1 MSRKIVSIVTLL
13 CFLAIGNSAMAFGW
27 NPNNTWE
34 GAIDRNWLNPGNWY
48 DANSEP
54 NIYIQALVPSNADGP
69 IIDGDAC
76 CMYLNIEPWSQ
87 GRSYT
92 EWGVDMNS
100 GTLDCN
106 YGIAIGAFQDFS
118 IADGG
123 IPTFT
128 VHGGTVRQLLSLG
141 DGVLIG
147 GGGDGYGSTF
157 GKLYMYGG
165 YLTTPRLEL
174 RNGEILLYGGTLE
187 CTGDS
192 NFVFYQTFPD
202 NKIDISGGTL
212 KILGNYNVSSPNVP
226 ALIAGGLIYSSRGTV
241 GTPVY
246 DVNTNTT
253 TLSCVPG
260 SVNMNIPWGPSPANG
275 ALNVHYHVGDANVG
289 VTLSWN
295 SGNEPNVINHDVYFG
310 TDSSGVTAATKTSS
324 QFVTEVNEANVI
336 DGNQVEP
343 NSWLISSNNY
353 NFKINTNYYW
363 RVDDNWISSNI
374 YDSCG
379 VVIGSNTTLTN
390 GPTWTFR
397 THDGKAYN
405 PKPYNGRVGLAEP
418 LALSWTKGDFV
429 GTANSH
435 RVYVGTDSASVT
447 SATGTNTATKIFRTV
462 TTATTYSFT
471 NLATNWYGPLVSGT
485 PYYWKIAEANGSTL
499 WGGGLSD
506 GIVWNFTPTAVITI
520 EDFEDYNNTSDVN
533 VNWSTGYTTCTAQV
547 EGGVNPRGILT
558 YVIDSAGKHGNF
570 LYNNYIA
577 GGGTSFSE
585 ERRSYSNVIGGTI
598 FTGNTSVL
606 SVQPAALRVD
616 YIGAATNGVNPT
628 YDRMYVAIEDTAGN
642 VGVVPNPDASASQAA
657 NWTQWYIALN
667 DSNFTPVSLAQ
678 VQNFYVGF
686 GQRCVESQSA
696 GRDGNVMFDNI
707 RLYSQTCNPAVTLSA
722 DMDGDCDVDIND
734 LTVFAEY
741 WLQKADLRT
750 FDSNTVPHKAPILW
764 YKFNDSGNTSTVK
777 NYGTGDTNGTAYAGT
792 VNRWAAL
799 NWNATGGR
807 SGGPCLFIPP
817 ISPFPTNNQS
827 YVDAPPKAVG
837 FMDDA
842 NHSGDG
848 GGISFTMWANASMIG
863 DFLAQW
869 PGIFGVWNTAN
880 TAETVEVPC
889 PSRLTPGAN
898 TGQVGFYEHTP
909 GTGTINT
916 YLPLLD
922 FGGRWNHWA
931 FIKTNNNAYGSGSL
945 SIYCNGIK
953 VASQD
958 ANGQDGDPNVGAN
971 GPLFATPA
979 GAIHIGTRGTNW
991 AMWSGKLA
999 DFQIYDYALSDT
1011 EVEYLAT
1018 DGTGKLLLPLTTKAN
1033 LYINEGEASP
1043 SASDANQIVDFKDLA
1058 VMGSQWHSQ
1067 QLWP

>member
-1 MSRKIVSIVTLL
+1 
-13 CFLAIGNSAMAFGW
+13 MAFDW
-27 NPNNTWE
+27 NTTIVWHNAASDQNWFDAANWVHNGGEPCGVIPPDGNTFVV
-34 GAIDRNWLNPGNWY
+34 I
-48 DANSEP
+48 EP
-54 NIYIQALVPSNADGP
+54 YPGP
-69 IIDGDAC
+69 IIDGAATCSALAVGD
-76 CMYLNIEPWSQ
+76 WSWA
-87 GRSYT
+87 GAPDSAV
-92 EWGVDMNS
+92 EVNS
-100 GTLDCN
+100 GTLNAGELIYLAANGTDFLYVLLDAN
-106 YGIAIGAFQDFS
+106 GLPLSAPGAF
-118 IADGG
+118 GL
-123 IPTFT
+123 T
-128 VHGGTVRQLLSLG
+128 VNGGTVTTPG
-141 DGVLIG
+141 GPTGIIIG
-147 GGGDGYGSTF
+147 GGSLGYTYGNIGRIT
-157 GKLYMYGG
+157 MYGG
-165 YLTTPRLEL
+165 LISVPAVSL
-174 RNGEILLYGGTLE
+174 RNGTISLYGGTLE

-192 NFVFYQTFPD
+192 NFVFYQSFPN
-202 NKIDISGGTL
+202 NKIDVSGGTL
-212 KILGNYNVSSPNVP
+212 KLTGDYNLIAPTFPN
-226 ALIAGGLIYSSRGTV
+226 LIAGGVIYSSRGTV
-241 GTPVY
+241 GIPTY
-246 DVNTNTT
+246 DSGSNIT

-260 SVNMNIPWGPSPANG
+260 SVNMFIPWGPSPANN
-275 ALNVHYHVGDANVG
+275 ALNVHYHVNDANVG

-295 SGNEPNVINHDVYFG
+295 SGSEPNVINHDVYFG
-310 TDSSGVTAATKTSS
+310 TDYNGVTLATEANT
-324 QFVTEVNEANVI
+324 QFVTEVNEANEVN
-336 DGNQVEP
+336 GVQVEP

-379 VVIGSNTTLTN
+379 VVIGSNTTLTK

-435 RVYVGTDSASVT
+435 RVYIGTDSGSVFT
-447 SATGTNTATKIFRTV
+447 ATGTNTGTKIFRTV
-462 TTATTYSFT
+462 TTATSYSFT
-471 NLATNWYGPLVSGT
+471 NLATNWYGPLVSGNT
-485 PYYWKIAEANGSTL
+485 YYWKIAEANSAVL

-506 GIVWNFTPTAVITI
+506 GIVWTFTPTAVITV
-520 EDFEDYNNTSDVN
+520 EDFEDYNNTGDVN
-533 VNWSTGYTTCTAQV
+533 TNWSTGYTTCTAQV

>member
-1 MSRKIVSIVTLL
+1 
-13 CFLAIGNSAMAFGW
+13 MAFGW

-471 NLATNWYGPLVSGT
+471 NLATNWYGPLVSGNT
-485 PYYWKIAEANGSTL
+485 YYWKIAEANGSTL

-506 GIVWNFTPTAVITI
+506 GIVWTFTPTAVITV
-520 EDFEDYNNTSDVN
+520 EDFEDYNNTGDVN
-533 VNWSTGYTTCTAQV
+533 TNWSTGYTTCTAQV

-577 GGGTSFSE
+577 GGGTPFSE
-585 ERRSYSNVIGGTI
+585 ERRSYSNVIGGAI

-616 YIGAATNGVNPT
+616 YMGAATNGVNPT
-628 YDRMYVAIEDTAGN
+628 YDRMYVAIEDTAGR
-642 VGVVPNPDASASQAA
+642 VGVVPNPDASASQAVK
-657 NWTQWYIALN
+657 WTQWYIALN
-667 DSNFTPVSLAQ
+667 DSNFTSNSVNLAQ
-678 VQNFYVGF
+678 VNNFYVGF

-707 RLYSQTCNPAVTLSA
+707 RLYSQTCNPAFAPAA
-722 DMDGDCDVDIND
+722 DLDGDCDVDIND
-734 LTVFAEY
+734 LAIFAES
-741 WLQKADLRT
+741 WLQKAQLLT
-750 FDSNTVPHKAPILW
+750 FTITAPQAPVLW
-764 YKFNDSGNTSTVK
+764 YKFNDGTGTSITDYGNTGSYT
-777 NYGTGDTNGTAYAGT
+777 GT
-792 VNRWAAL
+792 VLSPSPHGWDT
-799 NWNATGGR
+799 TGGR
-807 SGGPCLFIPP
+807 
-817 ISPFPTNNQS
+817 
-827 YVDAPPKAVG
+827 
-837 FMDDA
+837 DA
-842 NHSGDG
+842 NHLVCLYLPSGQNSYVSCPTSALSFMSDANHAAPDG
-848 GGISFTMWANASMIG
+848 GGVTFSMWVNADVMAPEFQNWGATIIIG
-863 DFLAQW
+863 NALSSEASTIAC
-869 PGIFGVWNTAN
+869 PYHNFGTWGWAGWWKSESPTWSWG
-880 TAETVEVPC
+880 
-889 PSRLTPGAN
+889 PSSAIAT
-898 TGQVGFYEHTP
+898 
-909 GTGTINT
+909 
-916 YLPLLD
+916 
-922 FGGRWNHWA
+922 FGGRWNHWVFVKEPHA
-931 FIKTNNNAYGSGSL
+931 ISF
-945 SIYCNGIK
+945 YCNGNL
-953 VASQD
+953 VGHEADTDSNQSGGAD
-958 ANGQDGDPNVGAN
+958 AHIY
-971 GPLFATPA
+971 GPLFTPPATSFA
-979 GAIHIGTRGTNW
+979 IGTRWW
-991 AMWSGKLA
+991 AYWVGRIA
-999 DFQIYDYALSDT
+999 DFQVYDYALNAN
-1011 EVEYLAT
+1011 EVDYLTT
-1018 DGTGKLLLPLTTKAN
+1018 DGTGQLLVPLGATDQKAD
-1033 LYINEGEASP
+1033 LYVNEGESNP
-1043 SASDANQIVDFKDLA
+1043 SA
-1058 VMGSQWHSQ
+1058 
-1067 QLWP
+1067 